1 MLSWHIHSLVVVIGF
16 LLLLLGALVGKY
28 RKPKQWFKAHKAV
41 GMVGGLLSIVGLLY
55 MTSVGL
61 AWNIHSYLG
70 ILTSAIIV
78 IIIVLGFVTV
88 RAKKPDPQMR
98 SIHLWLGR
106 IMLLLML
113 ITLLA
118 GFWLVGI
125 F

>member
-1 MLSWHIHSLVVVIGF
+1 M
-16 LLLLLGALVGKY
+16 GKY